1 MNEKI
6 SGKKV
11 VVFGGKGF
19 IGSHLVNL
27 LCKNSCQVDIVTRS
41 ENKKLEFFLGS
52 EPGQVSVKKIDQ
64 FSETQLNY
72 LVKNADIVFNL
83 IGILYEKKKKTFS
96 DVHVNIPR
104 EIASAAKRNGVRNFI
119 HLSALNIDKS
129 ITSLYANSKLLG
141 EEVVR
146 DKFPNCVIIR
156 PSVVFG
162 KRDNFTNFFLSM
174 SNFSPFLPVIGT
186 PEIKKKGLIPIL
198 NFKKKVRF
206 QPIYVGDLV
215 SFMINTC
222 LLKKK
227 IFDLSGPTVQSF
239 NEIFDIILNC
249 KKRNRLYIPIPFFL
263 ARILALFT
271 EIMPRPLL
279 TRDQVR
285 LLEYDNV
292 SSKGFENLKKFVK
305 NPSSLKTIAETYL

>member
-41 ENKKLEFFLGS
+41 DNKKLNFFLGC
-52 EPGQVSVKKIDQ
+52 EPGQVSVKKIEE
-64 FSETQLNY
+64 FSEGKIDCLIQ
-72 LVKNADIVFNL
+72 NADIVFNL
-83 IGILYEKKKKTFS
+83 IGILFETKKNTFS

-104 EIASAAKRNGVRNFI
+104 EIAAAAKRNGIRNFI
-119 HLSALNIDKS
+119 HLSALNIEKS
-129 ITSLYANSKLLG
+129 VTSFYSNSKLSG
-141 EEVVR
+141 EEAVKE
-146 DKFPNCVIIR
+146 KFPNCVIIR

-162 KRDNFTNFFLSM
+162 KRDSFTNFFLRM
-174 SNFSPFLPVIGT
+174 SNFSPFLPLIGT

-198 NFKKKVRF
+198 NFSKRVKF
-206 QPIYVGDLV
+206 QPVYVGDLV

-227 IFDLSGPTVQSF
+227 NFELSGPTIQSF
-239 NEIFDIILNC
+239 DEIFDIILEA
-249 KKRNRLYIPIPFFL
+249 KKRKRLYLPIPFFL
-263 ARILALFT
+263 ARILAFFM
-271 EIMPRPLL
+271 EIIPKPPL

-285 LLEYDNV
+285 LLEYDNI
-292 SSKGFENLKKFVK
+292 SAKGFENLKKFVK

>member
-27 LCKNSCQVDIVTRS
+27 LCRNSCQVDIITRS
-41 ENKKLEFFLGS
+41 DNKKLDFFLGN
-52 EPGQVSVKKIDQ
+52 EPGQVSVKKIEQ
-64 FSETQLNY
+64 FSENQLDN
-72 LVKNADIVFNL
+72 LVKDTDIVFNL
-83 IGILYEKKKKTFS
+83 IGILYENKKTTFS
-96 DVHVNIPR
+96 DVHVNIPK
-104 EIASAAKRNGVRNFI
+104 EIASAAKRNGVTNFI
-119 HLSALNIDKS
+119 HLSALNIEKS
-129 ITSLYANSKLLG
+129 VTSLYSKSKLLG
-141 EEVVR
+141 EEVV
-146 DKFPNCVIIR
+146 KENFPNCVILR

-162 KRDNFTNFFLSM
+162 KRDSFTNLFLSM
-174 SNFSPFLPVIGT
+174 SNFSPFLPLIGT

-227 IFDLSGPTVQSF
+227 IFDLTGPIVQSF
-239 NEIFDIILNC
+239 DEIFDIILNC
-249 KKRNRLYIPIPFFL
+249 KKRKRIYIPIPFFL
-263 ARILALFT
+263 ARILALFM
-271 EIMPRPLL
+271 EILPKPPL

-285 LLEYDNV
+285 LLEYDNI
-292 SSKGFENLKKFVK
+292 SAKGFENLKQFVR
-305 NPSSLKTIAETYL
+305 NPSSLKTIAGTYL

>member
-27 LCKNSCQVDIVTRS
+27 LCRNSCQVDIITRS
-41 ENKKLEFFLGS
+41 DNKKLDFFLGN
-52 EPGQVSVKKIDQ
+52 EPGQVSVKKIEQ
-64 FSETQLNY
+64 FSENQLDN
-72 LVKNADIVFNL
+72 LVKDTDIVFNL
-83 IGILYEKKKKTFS
+83 IGILYENKKTTFS
-96 DVHVNIPR
+96 DVHVNIPK
-104 EIASAAKRNGVRNFI
+104 EIASAAKRNGVTNFI
-119 HLSALNIDKS
+119 HLSALNIEKS
-129 ITSLYANSKLLG
+129 VTSLYSKSKLLG
-141 EEVVR
+141 EEVV
-146 DKFPNCVIIR
+146 KENFPNCVILR

-162 KRDNFTNFFLSM
+162 KRDSFTNLFLSM
-174 SNFSPFLPVIGT
+174 SNFSPFLPLIGT

-227 IFDLSGPTVQSF
+227 NFDLTGPIVQSF
-239 NEIFDIILNC
+239 DEIFDIILNC
-249 KKRNRLYIPIPFFL
+249 KKRKRIYIPIPFFL
-263 ARILALFT
+263 ARILALFL
-271 EIMPRPLL
+271 EILPKPPL

-285 LLEYDNV
+285 LLEFDNI
-292 SSKGFENLKKFVK
+292 SAKGFENLKQFVR
-305 NPSSLKTIAETYL
+305 NPSSLKTIAGTYL

>member
-27 LCKNSCQVDIVTRS
+27 LCRNSCQVDIITRS
-41 ENKKLEFFLGS
+41 DNKKLDFFLGS
-52 EPGQVSVKKIDQ
+52 EPGQVSIKKIEQ
-64 FSETQLNY
+64 FSENQLDN
-72 LVKNADIVFNL
+72 LVKDTDIVFNL
-83 IGILYEKKKKTFS
+83 IGILYENKKTTFS
-96 DVHVNIPR
+96 DVHVNIPK
-104 EIASAAKRNGVRNFI
+104 EIASAAKRNGVTNFI
-119 HLSALNIDKS
+119 HLSALNIEKS
-129 ITSLYANSKLLG
+129 VTSLYSKSKLLG
-141 EEVVR
+141 EEVV
-146 DKFPNCVIIR
+146 KENFPNCVILR

-162 KRDNFTNFFLSM
+162 KRDSFTNLFLSM
-174 SNFSPFLPVIGT
+174 SNFSPFLPLIGT

-227 IFDLSGPTVQSF
+227 NFDLTGPKVQSF
-239 NEIFDIILNC
+239 DEIFDIILNC
-249 KKRNRLYIPIPFFL
+249 KKRKRIYIPIPFFL
-263 ARILALFT
+263 ARILALFL
-271 EIMPRPLL
+271 EILPKPPL

-285 LLEYDNV
+285 LLEFDNI
-292 SSKGFENLKKFVK
+292 SAKGFENLKQFVR
-305 NPSSLKTIAETYL
+305 NPSSLKTIAGTYL

>member
-27 LCKNSCQVDIVTRS
+27 LCRNSCQVDIITRS
-41 ENKKLEFFLGS
+41 DNKKLDFFLGN
-52 EPGQVSVKKIDQ
+52 EPGQVSVKKIEQ
-64 FSETQLNY
+64 FSENQLDN
-72 LVKNADIVFNL
+72 LVKDTDIVFNL
-83 IGILYEKKKKTFS
+83 IGILYENKKTTFS
-96 DVHVNIPR
+96 DVHVNIPK
-104 EIASAAKRNGVRNFI
+104 EIASAAKRNGVTNFI
-119 HLSALNIDKS
+119 HLSALNIEKS
-129 ITSLYANSKLLG
+129 VTSLYSKSKLLG
-141 EEVVR
+141 EEVV
-146 DKFPNCVIIR
+146 KENFPNCVILR

-162 KRDNFTNFFLSM
+162 KRDSFTNLFLSM
-174 SNFSPFLPVIGT
+174 SNFSPFLPLIGT

-227 IFDLSGPTVQSF
+227 NFDLTGPKVQSF
-239 NEIFDIILNC
+239 DEIFDIILNC
-249 KKRNRLYIPIPFFL
+249 KKRKRIYIPIPFFL
-263 ARILALFT
+263 ARILALFM
-271 EIMPRPLL
+271 EILPKPPL

-285 LLEYDNV
+285 LLEYDNI
-292 SSKGFENLKKFVK
+292 SAKGFENLKQFVR
-305 NPSSLKTIAETYL
+305 NPSSLKTIAGTYL

>member
-1 MNEKI
+1 MNERI

-27 LCKNSCQVDIVTRS
+27 LCKQSCQVDIITRDD
-41 ENKKLEFFLGS
+41 NKKLDFFLGS
-52 EPGQVSVKKIDQ
+52 EPGQVCVKKVVE
-64 FSETQLNY
+64 FSENKLDN
-72 LVKNADIVFNL
+72 LVKHADVVFNL
-83 IGILYEKKKKTFS
+83 IGVLYETKKNTFT
-96 DVHVNIPR
+96 DVHVNIPG
-104 EIASAAKRNGVRNFI
+104 EIAGASKRNGVRNFI

-129 ITSLYANSKLLG
+129 VTSLYSKSKLSG
-141 EEVVR
+141 EEVVKE
-146 DKFPNCVIIR
+146 KFPNCVIIR

-162 KRDNFTNFFLSM
+162 KRDSFTNLFLRM
-174 SNFSPFLPVIGT
+174 SNFSPFLPLIGT

-198 NFKKKVRF
+198 NFSKKVKF
-206 QPIYVGDLV
+206 QPIYIGDLV

-227 IFDLSGPTVQSF
+227 IFELSGPTVQSF
-239 NEIFDIILNC
+239 DQIFDIILKVKNR
-249 KKRNRLYIPIPFFL
+249 KRLYIPIPFFL
-263 ARILALFT
+263 ARIIALFM
-271 EIMPRPLL
+271 EMIPKPPL

-285 LLEYDNV
+285 LLQYDNV
-292 SSKGFENLKKFVK
+292 SSKGFDNLKKIVK

>member
-11 VVFGGKGF
+11 VVFGGRGF

-27 LCKNSCQVDIVTRS
+27 LCKNSCQVDIITRS
-41 ENKKLEFFLGS
+41 DNKKLDFFLGC

-64 FSETQLNY
+64 FSENQLDSI
-72 LVKNADIVFNL
+72 VKNADIVFNL

-104 EIASAAKRNGVRNFI
+104 EIASASKRNGVRNFI
-119 HLSALNIDKS
+119 HLSALNIEKS
-129 ITSLYANSKLLG
+129 ITSLYSKSKLLG
-141 EEVVR
+141 EQVVR
-146 DKFPNCVIIR
+146 EKFPNCVILR

-162 KRDNFTNFFLSM
+162 KRDNFTNLFLSM

-239 NEIFDIILNC
+239 DEIFDIILNC
-249 KKRNRLYIPIPFFL
+249 KKRNRLYLPIPFFL
-263 ARILALFT
+263 ARILALFM

>member
-27 LCKNSCQVDIVTRS
+27 LCRNSCQVDIITRS
-41 ENKKLEFFLGS
+41 DNKKLDFFLGS
-52 EPGQVSVKKIDQ
+52 EPGQVSIKKIEQ
-64 FSETQLNY
+64 FSENQLDN
-72 LVKNADIVFNL
+72 LVKDTDIVFNL
-83 IGILYEKKKKTFS
+83 IGILYENKKTTFS
-96 DVHVNIPR
+96 DVHVNIPK
-104 EIASAAKRNGVRNFI
+104 EIASAAKRNGVTNFI
-119 HLSALNIDKS
+119 HLSALNIEKS
-129 ITSLYANSKLLG
+129 VTSLYSKSKLLG
-141 EEVVR
+141 EEVV
-146 DKFPNCVIIR
+146 KENFPNCVILR

-162 KRDNFTNFFLSM
+162 KRDSFTNLFLSM
-174 SNFSPFLPVIGT
+174 SNFSPFLPLIGT

-227 IFDLSGPTVQSF
+227 IFDLTGPIVQSF
-239 NEIFDIILNC
+239 DEIFDIILNC
-249 KKRNRLYIPIPFFL
+249 KKRKRIYIPIPFFL
-263 ARILALFT
+263 ARILALFL
-271 EIMPRPLL
+271 EILPKPPL

-285 LLEYDNV
+285 LLEFDNI
-292 SSKGFENLKKFVK
+292 SAKGFENLKQFVR
-305 NPSSLKTIAETYL
+305 NPSSLKTIAGTYL

>member
-27 LCKNSCQVDIVTRS
+27 LCKNSCQVDIITRDDD
-41 ENKKLEFFLGS
+41 NKLDFFLGS
-52 EPGQVSVKKIDQ
+52 EPGQVRVKKIEE
-64 FSETQLNY
+64 FSETKLDHF
-72 LVKNADIVFNL
+72 VKNADIVFNL
-83 IGILYEKKKKTFS
+83 IGILYETKKNTFS

-104 EIASAAKRNGVRNFI
+104 EIADAAKKNGVRNFI
-119 HLSALNIDKS
+119 HLSALNIENS
-129 ITSLYANSKLLG
+129 VTSSYSNSKLSG
-141 EEVVR
+141 EEVVKE
-146 DKFPNCVIIR
+146 KFPNCVILR

-162 KRDNFTNFFLSM
+162 KRDSFTNFFLSM
-174 SNFSPFLPVIGT
+174 SNFSPFLPLIGT
-186 PEIKKKGLIPIL
+186 PEIKKKGLIPVL
-198 NFKKKVRF
+198 NFAKKVKF

-227 IFDLSGPTVQSF
+227 IFELSGPTVQSF
-239 NEIFDIILNC
+239 DEIFDIILKV
-249 KKRNRLYIPIPFFL
+249 KKRKRLYVPIPFFIARVL
-263 ARILALFT
+263 AFFMEMI
-271 EIMPRPLL
+271 PNPPL

-285 LLEYDNV
+285 LLKYDNI
-292 SSKGFENLKKFVK
+292 SSKGFDNLKKVVK

>member
-27 LCKNSCQVDIVTRS
+27 LCRNSCQVDIITRS
-41 ENKKLEFFLGS
+41 DNKKLDFFLGS
-52 EPGQVSVKKIDQ
+52 EPGQVSIKKIEQ
-64 FSETQLNY
+64 FSENQLDN
-72 LVKNADIVFNL
+72 LVKDTDIVFNL
-83 IGILYEKKKKTFS
+83 IGILYENKKTTFS
-96 DVHVNIPR
+96 DVHVNIPK
-104 EIASAAKRNGVRNFI
+104 EIASAAKRNGVTNFI
-119 HLSALNIDKS
+119 HLSALNIEKS
-129 ITSLYANSKLLG
+129 VTSLYSKSKLLG
-141 EEVVR
+141 EEVV
-146 DKFPNCVIIR
+146 KENFPNCVILR

-162 KRDNFTNFFLSM
+162 KRDSFTNLFLSM
-174 SNFSPFLPVIGT
+174 SNFSPFLPLIGT

-227 IFDLSGPTVQSF
+227 NFDLTGPKVQSF
-239 NEIFDIILNC
+239 DEIFDIILNC
-249 KKRNRLYIPIPFFL
+249 KKRKRIYIPIPFFL
-263 ARILALFT
+263 ARILALFM
-271 EIMPRPLL
+271 EILPKPPL

-285 LLEYDNV
+285 LLEYDNI
-292 SSKGFENLKKFVK
+292 SAKGFENLKQFVR
-305 NPSSLKTIAETYL
+305 NPSSLKTIAGTYL

>member
-1 MNEKI
+1 MNRKI

-19 IGSHLVNL
+19 VGSHLVNL
-27 LCKNSCQVDIVTRS
+27 LCKNACQVDIITRS
-41 ENKKLEFFLGS
+41 ENKKLDFFLGS
-52 EPGQVSVKKIDQ
+52 EPGQVSVKKIED
-64 FSETQLNY
+64 FSENNLDNF
-72 LVKNADIVFNL
+72 VKDADIVYNL
-83 IGILYEKKKKTFS
+83 IGILYETKRNNFN

-104 EIASAAKRNGVRNFI
+104 EIASAAKKNGVRNFI
-119 HLSALNIDKS
+119 HLSALNIEKS
-129 ITSLYANSKLLG
+129 NKSLYSNSKLLG
-141 EEVVR
+141 EKVVKE
-146 DKFPNCVIIR
+146 KFPNCVILR

-162 KRDNFTNFFLSM
+162 KRDSFTNFFLRM
-174 SNFSPFLPVIGT
+174 STFSPFLPLIGT

-198 NFKKKVRF
+198 NFNKKVRF

-227 IFDLSGPTVQSF
+227 IFDLSGPTIQSF
-239 NEIFDIILNC
+239 DDIFDIILSV
-249 KKRNRLYIPIPFFL
+249 KKRKRLYLPIPFFL
-263 ARILALFT
+263 ARILALFM
-271 EIMPRPLL
+271 EAIPNPPL

-285 LLEYDNV
+285 LLEYDNI
-292 SSKGFENLKKFVK
+292 SAKGFENLKQFVR